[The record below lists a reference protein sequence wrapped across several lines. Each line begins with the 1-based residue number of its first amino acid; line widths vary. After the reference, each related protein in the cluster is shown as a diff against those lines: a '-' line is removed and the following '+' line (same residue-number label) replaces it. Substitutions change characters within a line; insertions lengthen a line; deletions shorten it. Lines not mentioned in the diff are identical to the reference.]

1 MEKKSKKRTPLWIC
15 QFSKNLKKKD
25 FDSFAVGSANLIET
39 NILSKKITPIQYSQP
54 LMFTQKYAI
63 GGEVVEHVPNV
74 RKNIAQINSLDFS
87 NYEAKN

>member
-1 MEKKSKKRTPLWIC
+1 MFRKVSKKL
-15 QFSKNLKKKD
+15 KNKD
-25 FDSFAVGSANLIET
+25 SDSYAVGSANLIDT

-63 GGEVVEHVPNV
+63 GGDVKEAKPDSGA
-74 RKNIAQINSLDFS
+74 RKTLAQINSLDFS